1 MKRRSFREIAFRLR
15 QEAANLRHFLSP
27 PTPPDLGTP
36 KLDGLPDPS
45 AAVNALRGTDFAAN
59 IEQLANRILDRQ
71 FPIFERTIHAERD
84 IRWRR
89 DYAHGQESGLAYFRR
104 VRYLDFNAVG
114 DHKWVWE
121 LNRHQHLVVLA
132 QAYRLTG
139 EERFLNGLS
148 AQLESWIEENPFL
161 KGVNWTSALEVSF
174 RALSWI
180 WVYHLAGSKMEDRIR
195 RRLLVVLY
203 QHGCF
208 IENNLSIYFSPNTHL
223 LGEVVALHAIG
234 ALFPGFPA
242 AGRWKQT
249 ARLVEDQMF
258 NQVRSDGSH
267 FEQSTYYHVYA
278 LDFFLFHRLL
288 ASAPAAYDER
298 LQAMAEYLAALA
310 WPDQSIPYL
319 GDDDGGRLF
328 HPYGSRP
335 EFARGTLA
343 ACSVFFNRPEWLR
356 DPEDLNPMAVWW
368 LGEKALLPQPAP
380 ARPPALASRCFTESG
395 LVVVEN
401 GETHIRLDAGP
412 FGGAR
417 AGHSHSDTLGVV
429 VRHGSQD
436 LLIDPGTY
444 TYMADPAWR
453 NRFRG
458 SAAHNTIRIDRLDQA
473 DPAGPFGWSHKPEAR
488 LRQWVPEQ
496 SFLDAECRYRG
507 LVHRRRLILIP
518 PAILFILDTVEGLG
532 GEHCLEQFW
541 HPGEQVR
548 ILDSQSI
555 AIGDSSRLLIACGTG
570 EHSRGGDYGWRS
582 PVLGTRL
589 EADVI
594 RIVRTGPLPAVF
606 GTALL
611 MDTQSAGKQTLEI
624 HTDGEITRLILDNGP
639 GVEFPPQGVP
649 GLSPIR

>member
-1 MKRRSFREIAFRLR
+1 MKRRSFREIVFRAR

-27 PTPPDLGTP
+27 PMPPDLGIP
-36 KLDGLPDPS
+36 KLDGLPDPT
-45 AAVNALRGTDFAAN
+45 AVVNALRGTGFAAG
-59 IEQLANRILDRQ
+59 IEQLANEILDHR
-71 FPIFERTIHAERD
+71 FPIFGQTIHTELD
-84 IRWRR
+84 VRWRR
-89 DYAHGQESGLAYFRR
+89 DYAHGRESELAYFRR

-139 EERFLNGLS
+139 EERFLKGLS
-148 AQLESWIEENPFL
+148 AQLESWIEGNPFL
-161 KGVNWTSALEVSF
+161 KGVNWTSALEVAF

-180 WVYHLAGSKMEDRIR
+180 WVYHLAGSDLEDRTR
-195 RRLLVVLY
+195 RRLLVALY

-208 IENNLSIYFSPNTHL
+208 IENNLSVYFSPNTHL
-223 LGEVVALHAIG
+223 LGETVALHAIG

-242 AGRWKQT
+242 AGRWKQA

-258 NQVRSDGSH
+258 NQVRNDGSH

-288 ASAPAAYDER
+288 ASAPEAYDER
-298 LQAMAEYLAALA
+298 LRSMAEYLAAFA
-310 WPDQSIPYL
+310 WPDGSIPFL

-343 ACSVFFNRPEWLR
+343 ACSIFFDRPEWLH
-356 DPEDLNPMAVWW
+356 DPADLNPMAVWW
-368 LGEKALLPQPAP
+368 LGEKALLPRPA
-380 ARPPALASRCFTESG
+380 AAGTHALVSRSFADSG
-395 LVVVEN
+395 LVAIES

-417 AGHSHSDTLGVV
+417 AGHSHSDTLAFV
-429 VRHGSQD
+429 VRHRGQD

-458 SAAHNTIRIDRLDQA
+458 SAAHNTIRIDGLDQA
-473 DPAGPFGWSHKPEAR
+473 DPAGPFGWNNKPEVC
-488 LRQWVPEQ
+488 LRQWAPEQ
-496 SFLDAECRYRG
+496 GFLDAECRYRG
-507 LVHRRRLILIP
+507 WVHRRRLILIH
-518 PAILFILDTVEGLG
+518 AVLFILDTVEGPG

-548 ILDSQSI
+548 ILDSRSI
-555 AIGDSSRLLIACGTG
+555 AIGDCSRLLIGCGTA
-570 EHSRGGDYGWRS
+570 ELSRGGDYGWRS
-582 PVLGTRL
+582 LVFGTRL
-589 EADVI
+589 EADMI
-594 RIVRTGPLPAVF
+594 RVVRTGPAPAVL

-611 MDTQSAGKQTLEI
+611 LDAESLGKQTLEI
-624 HTDGEITRLILDNGP
+624 HTDGELTRLILDSGF

-649 GLSPIR
+649 RLSPIR